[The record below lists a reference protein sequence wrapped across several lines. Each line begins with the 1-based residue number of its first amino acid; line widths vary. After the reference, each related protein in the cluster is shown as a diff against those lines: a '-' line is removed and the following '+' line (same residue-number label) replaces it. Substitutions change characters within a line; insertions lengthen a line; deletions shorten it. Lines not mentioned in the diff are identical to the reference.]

1 MPTGGSGD
9 GIGAKLREARL
20 RRGMSLAQIAAATK
34 ISVASLEALERN
46 DIARLPGG
54 IFSRAFVRG
63 FAAQV
68 GLDPEEAIAEFIAQF
83 PHDSVVAGHPISDP
97 IEDREAIE
105 SERRMASTFLRMIL
119 YSVPIVG
126 VVLYLGTIERAAGP
140 EPEDPAAVVD
150 VREGSAARATTV
162 ETEPAAARESAIVR
176 AGAGAV
182 APPGVAVLPAADAG
196 QRLQIRLTASA
207 RCWVEAAVDGR
218 SALARELAA
227 GEEEL
232 LVASRE
238 IVLTAGNAGGLALSV
253 NGASTGPLGQTGR
266 VVTLRL
272 TPSNFKQMLN
282 LP

>member
-20 RRGMSLAQIAAATK
+20 RHGISLAQIAAATK
-34 ISVASLEALERN
+34 ISIASLEALERN

-54 IFSRAFVRG
+54 IFSRSFVRG
-63 FAAQV
+63 YAAQV
-68 GLDPEEAIAEFIAQF
+68 GLDPEEAIAEFIAQY
-83 PHDSVVAGHPISDP
+83 PHDSVVAGHPTSDP

-105 SERRMASTFLRMIL
+105 SERRVASTFLRMIL

-126 VVLYLGTIERAAGP
+126 VVLYLGTIERAGGP
-140 EPEDPAAVVD
+140 GPEDPAAVVD
-150 VREGSAARATTV
+150 VGEGSAAGAATT
-162 ETEPAAARESAIVR
+162 ESEPVAARESAIVP
-176 AGAGAV
+176 AGAV

-196 QRLQIRLTASA
+196 QRLQIRLRASA
-207 RCWVEAAVDGR
+207 PCWVEAAVDGR

-227 GEEEL
+227 GEEEV

-253 NGASTGPLGQTGR
+253 NGASTGPLGRTGR